1 MSMQEQLASKIRL
14 LREVHNYTQE
24 YVADV
29 LEISQNTYSLI
40 EKGETKLTIDRLEK
54 LAKLYAMEVADL
66 IQLNGQ
72 AYIHTITHSQGVG
85 VCVSS
90 QEVTINHPLAGEE
103 RELYQKAIDRLERE
117 NDRLQLLIDKLTARL

>member
-1 MSMQEQLASKIRL
+1 MNIQEQLASKVRL

-54 LAKLYAMEVADL
+54 LAQLYNMKLIDL
-66 IQLNGQ
+66 IQLSEQ
-72 AYIHTITHSQGVG
+72 TFIHTITHSQGV
-85 VCVSS
+85 CS
-90 QEVTINHPLAGEE
+90 QQVTINQLPDEE
-103 RELYQKAIDRLERE
+103 RKLYTDTISRLEMENDKLHKLIEKLTDRL
-117 NDRLQLLIDKLTARL
+117 